1 MQIELEMN
9 FFYIDTNDNGNI
21 YDITADISNGND
33 NDYTRDNDDNEN
45 NVNVWTR
52 IGNWKYK

>member
-9 FFYIDTNDNGNI
+9 FFYNDTNDIGNI

-33 NDYTRDNDDNEN
+33 SDYTRDNYDNEN

-52 IGNWKYK
+52 IGNWK